1 MAYIIDDSVSMGERK
16 KKKKRCHSQ
25 SIRLWIH
32 HGLLYFN
39 YPVARKELSVRFL
52 QNAEA
57 KQFPSVF
64 TMPIPFPGYPGLSTY
79 GYIKRQHKQRIS

>member
-1 MAYIIDDSVSMGERK
+1 MAYIDDFVRFHGK
-16 KKKKRCHSQ
+16 KKKKVTGQ

-39 YPVARKELSVRFL
+39 YPVARKEFSVRFL

-57 KQFPSVF
+57 KQFPLVF
-64 TMPIPFPGYPGLSTY
+64 TMPHF
-79 GYIKRQHKQRIS
+79 